1 MASKLTML
9 GEQLKETK
17 YKTDEELFTK
27 QSYMHMLDRMKK
39 DFIASKI

>member
-1 MASKLTML
+1 ML
-9 GEQLKETK
+9 AESLDETK

-27 QSYMHMLDRMKK
+27 HSYMHMLDRMKK

>member
-1 MASKLTML
+1 ML
-9 GEQLKETK
+9 AESLEETK

-27 QSYMHMLDRMKK
+27 HSYMHMLDRMKK